1 MGVKILRP
9 KGTKCGT
16 QSKTDETMNALER
29 QFAQTV
35 AEHKSTIYN
44 PFFWGGC
51 IGGIIGAIL
60 GFMTHFKT
68 QRQYQDIIDQIE
80 DLTTE
85 QKPAIR
91 QLLCTKISQKFLLG
105 YFFVVPLQTLSCY

>member
-1 MGVKILRP
+1 
-9 KGTKCGT
+9 
-16 QSKTDETMNALER
+16 MNALEK

-85 QKPAIR
+85 Q
-91 QLLCTKISQKFLLG
+91 
-105 YFFVVPLQTLSCY
+105 